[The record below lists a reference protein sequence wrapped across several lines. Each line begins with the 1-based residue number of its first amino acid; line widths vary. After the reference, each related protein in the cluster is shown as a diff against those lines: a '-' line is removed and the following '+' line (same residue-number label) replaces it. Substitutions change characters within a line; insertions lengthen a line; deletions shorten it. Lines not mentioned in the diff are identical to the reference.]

1 MGVCNY
7 LDIFRKKTNELF
19 QGFKYIR
26 VYLNDLLVL
35 TTGKCTNQLTHLEK
49 ITYKITGKIAKI

>member
-35 TTGKCTNQLTHLEK
+35 TTGKCTNQLTNLEK
-49 ITYKITGKIAKI
+49 ITYKITGKISKI